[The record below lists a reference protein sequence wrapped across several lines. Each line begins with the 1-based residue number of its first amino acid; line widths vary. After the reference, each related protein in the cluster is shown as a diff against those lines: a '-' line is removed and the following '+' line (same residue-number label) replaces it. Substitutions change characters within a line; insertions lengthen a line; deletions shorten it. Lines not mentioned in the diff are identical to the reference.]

1 MADIINYWTIASI
14 IVGLA
19 VLLPFIMGFFS
30 GNKFDVKGKVSLQE
44 KPFPITPASPDA
56 LQTVLITGASEGM
69 GKSVA
74 KQLAQ
79 KGANIIIVSRNVG
92 RLEEA
97 LAEVKVS
104 SSHPHAHT
112 P

>member
-1 MADIINYWTIASI
+1 MSDIINYWTIASI
-14 IVGLA
+14 VVGLA

-30 GNKFDVKGKVSLQE
+30 GNKLDVKGKVSLQ
-44 KPFPITPASPDA
+44 PFPITPASPDT

>member
-1 MADIINYWTIASI
+1 
-14 IVGLA
+14 
-19 VLLPFIMGFFS
+19 
-30 GNKFDVKGKVSLQE
+30 
-44 KPFPITPASPDA
+44 
-56 LQTVLITGASEGM
+56 M

-97 LAEVKVS
+97 LAEIKASSLFRES
-104 SSHPHAHT
+104 SSL
-112 P
+112 

>member
-1 MADIINYWTIASI
+1 MYSLSI
-14 IVGLA
+14 I
-19 VLLPFIMGFFS
+19 
-30 GNKFDVKGKVSLQE
+30 
-44 KPFPITPASPDA
+44 PASPDA

-74 KQLAQ
+74 IQLAQ

-97 LAEVKVS
+97 LAEIKAS
-104 SSHPHAHT
+104 SSLQHVNT
-112 P
+112 I

>member
-1 MADIINYWTIASI
+1 MSRARYVCSLSIN
-14 IVGLA
+14 
-19 VLLPFIMGFFS
+19 
-30 GNKFDVKGKVSLQE
+30 
-44 KPFPITPASPDA
+44 PALSDA

-74 KQLAQ
+74 IQLAQ

-97 LAEVKVS
+97 LAEIKVS
-104 SSHPHAHT
+104 SCPQHVSAI
-112 P
+112 

>member
-1 MADIINYWTIASI
+1 MADTLNYWTIASI
-14 IVGLA
+14 VVGLV
-19 VLLPFIMGFFS
+19 VLLPSIMGFFG
-30 GNKFDVKGKVSLQE
+30 GNKFDVKSKVSLQ
-44 KPFPITPASPDA
+44 PLNTPASPNA

-104 SSHPHAHT
+104 SSHPHAST